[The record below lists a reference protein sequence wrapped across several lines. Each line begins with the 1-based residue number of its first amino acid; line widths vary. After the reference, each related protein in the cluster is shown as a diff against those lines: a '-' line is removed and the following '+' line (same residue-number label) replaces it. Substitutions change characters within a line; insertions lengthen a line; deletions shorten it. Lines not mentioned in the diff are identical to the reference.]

1 MKRLFLDA
9 NVLFQA
15 AYNPAGK
22 SALLISSGKH
32 GAWELYTNAHAIEEA
47 RRNIELKSPK
57 SIHRFVS
64 LIKLVQR
71 AHYTGRE
78 HCPVDLPDKDKPIMI
93 SAIRC
98 NATHL
103 ITLDRKHFGRY
114 MNKPQKTQGIVIQ
127 SVSDFFDQM

>member
-1 MKRLFLDA
+1 VKRLFLDA

-22 SALLISSGKH
+22 SALLISSGKQ

-57 SIHRFVS
+57 SMHRFLS
-64 LIKLVQR
+64 LIKQIQR
-71 AHYTGRE
+71 AHFPGHE
-78 HCPVDLPDKDKPIMI
+78 DCPIDLPDKDKPIMI

-98 NATHL
+98 HATHL
-103 ITLDRKHFGRY
+103 ITLDRKHFGKY
-114 MNKPQKTQGIVIQ
+114 MNKPQKTAGIVIQ
-127 SVSDFFDQM
+127 SVSDFLNQM

>member
-32 GAWELYTNAHAIEEA
+32 GAWELYTNTHAIEEA
-47 RRNIELKSPK
+47 RRNIELKSPD
-57 SIHRFVS
+57 SIHRFIR
-64 LIKLVQR
+64 LIKQIQR
-71 AHYTGRE
+71 VPYSGRE
-78 HCPVDLPDKDKPIMI
+78 HCPINLPDKDKPIMI
-93 SAIRC
+93 SAILC

-103 ITLDRKHFGRY
+103 ITLDQKHFGKY
-114 MNKPQKTQGIVIQ
+114 MNKPKQTGGITIQ
-127 SVSDFFDQM
+127 SVGEFFDSL